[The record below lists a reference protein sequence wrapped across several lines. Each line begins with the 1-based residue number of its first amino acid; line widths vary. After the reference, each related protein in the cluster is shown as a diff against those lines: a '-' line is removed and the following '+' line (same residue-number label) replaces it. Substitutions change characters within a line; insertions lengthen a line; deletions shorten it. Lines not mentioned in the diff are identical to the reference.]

1 MVGEMQ
7 IPARRRKSEG
17 HVFESRCWQSIF
29 SMEIFIEVD
38 LWNHLAGISINTF
51 FINQVSDLP
60 SRSEIHVGFDIG
72 GIRAE
77 DIFDAFSDDALDD
90 VRDRRDVV
98 DERYFGLDHAELGQ
112 VPPTSTHLGSAMHKR
127 FS

>member
-1 MVGEMQ
+1 
-7 IPARRRKSEG
+7 
-17 HVFESRCWQSIF
+17 
-29 SMEIFIEVD
+29 MEIFIEVD

-60 SRSEIHVGFDIG
+60 SRSEIQVGFNIG

-77 DIFDAFSDDALDD
+77 DIFDTFSDDALDD

-98 DERYFGLDHAELGQ
+98 DERNFGLDHAEL
-112 VPPTSTHLGSAMHKR
+112 
-127 FS
+127 